1 MENFVVYKIGLN
13 GTEMTDGKFLKIEHY
28 RLPSV
33 SAVIGTEIPAW
44 GFAFWQQWQARATN
58 GSSLPAN

>member
-1 MENFVVYKIGLN
+1 MVYKIVSN
-13 GTEMTDGKFLKIEHY
+13 GTEMTVGDFLKIEHY